1 VEPSAGAALAV
12 NAEFRLGAGRVD
24 VFRDWQHLR
33 GLLHPQA
40 DAGWYFDWERAVFNW
55 IDQHRSP
62 LLDGV
67 LTTMSSLSEWGM
79 LWFVL
84 LAFLYRTGDREQR
97 RLVRQILVALF
108 VGSVCV
114 IVPLWFL
121 LPRARPFLVLPEV
134 EARSLPLHTS
144 SFPSGHVKTA
154 WLVSVVLGQYRP
166 RFRRGLYLIS
176 ALISYARMYDGM
188 HWPLD
193 VLAGAALGTG
203 LALLL
208 LHMRE
213 REARAEPL
221 LESGSEVPSY

>member
-1 VEPSAGAALAV
+1 MEI
-12 NAEFRLGAGRVD
+12 FRNLE
-24 VFRDWQHLR
+24 HLR

-40 DAGWYFDWERAVFNW
+40 NAVWYFGWEREVFTW
-55 IDQHRSP
+55 IDHHRSP
-62 LLDGV
+62 LLNGL

-84 LAFLYRTGDREQR
+84 LAFLYWAGDPEQR
-97 RLVRQILVALF
+97 RLVRQLVVALF

-114 IVPLWFL
+114 ILPLWFL
-121 LPRARPFLVLPEV
+121 LPRARPFLVLPDV

-166 RFRRGLYLIS
+166 RFRCGLYLIS
-176 ALISYARMYDGM
+176 AVISYARMYDGM

-193 VLAGAALGTG
+193 VLAGAALGIG

-208 LHMRE
+208 LQVRHRVQAPKPQTGWAGGL
-213 REARAEPL
+213 R
-221 LESGSEVPSY
+221 GSLAPDDGSPS